1 MNLIMRARLA
11 SSLERSPTDSRP
23 LRARPDQQG
32 QMGEIVRPRSLSPSH
47 TRLSACHL
55 PTARSHTQS
64 AFPLA
69 GVARDGLF
77 QALYLL
83 SFSLAARVPDS
94 PPAAAKA
101 ASRSQRPGPSLL
113 RMYQPWGPWLVLQ
126 VRYVY
131 ENEKKWDP
139 DAGCNARSGP
149 APSEARR
156 FSGRGNKGRARP
168 GDLRGEQKASEGSL
182 AQWAPLPD
190 R

>member
-113 RMYQPWGPWLVLQ
+113 RMYQPWGPLLVLQ

-131 ENEKKWDP
+131 ENEKKM
-139 DAGCNARSGP
+139 GP
-149 APSEARR
+149 
-156 FSGRGNKGRARP
+156 GRGLQRSQWSCP
-168 GDLRGEQKASEGSL
+168 IRGPEI
-182 AQWAPLPD
+182 
-190 R
+190 